1 MADDR
6 SLADVIRFVD
16 PSGDLSD
23 ADVASITKDLKFT
36 EVLDLITYVGKDELD
51 KAREILSKYD
61 QRFTVAKEYSSVP
74 TAAKSQSMF
83 KPIQPKGSTS
93 IPPMT
98 RRSTSITPMS
108 RGQGDLGDEEQDMDD
123 FMNDPKNKN
132 KPEVRQ
138 IQNLLQR
145 MQKR

>member
-6 SLADVIRFVD
+6 SLADIIRFVD
-16 PSGDLSD
+16 PSGDMSD
-23 ADVASITKDLKFT
+23 ADIASISKNLKFT
-36 EVLDLITYVGKDELD
+36 EVLDLISYVGKDDLD
-51 KAREILSKYD
+51 SARNILAKHD
-61 QRFTVAKEYSSVP
+61 DRFNIAKEYTSVP

-83 KPIQPKGSTS
+83 KPVQPKGTSAAAPTSTAAA
-93 IPPMT
+93 
-98 RRSTSITPMS
+98 
-108 RGQGDLGDEEQDMDD
+108 QDEEEQDIDA
-123 FMNDPKNKN
+123 FISDPKNKN